1 MQKSKFGAVA
11 AVVSLLGVAFAAA
24 PAAAGGCGYN
34 DCGGEVIVVRP
45 QPIFPSCG
53 CGAASYGYGGYG
65 YGGYGYAYGYG
76 GYGYGRYD
84 GYGGYGYPEYGYRGY
99 GYPGYG
105 YRGIGYRGIGYRGIG
120 YRGVGY
126 RGIHRGFYRPAFHGG
141 YRVGRWR

>member
-34 DCGGEVIVVRP
+34 GCGGEVIVVRP

-65 YGGYGYAYGYG
+65 YGSYG

-99 GYPGYG
+99 GY
-105 YRGIGYRGIGYRGIG
+105 RAMATEASATEASATEASATEAFIAASIGQPSTAVI
-120 YRGVGY
+120 VS
-126 RGIHRGFYRPAFHGG
+126 GG
-141 YRVGRWR
+141 GANI

>member
-1 MQKSKFGAVA
+1 MELMTMQKSKFGAVA

-34 DCGGEVIVVRP
+34 DCGGEVIVIRP

-65 YGGYGYAYGYG
+65 YGGYGYR
-76 GYGYGRYD
+76 RYD

-105 YRGIGYRGIGYRGIG
+105 IGYRGIGYRGIG
-120 YRGVGY
+120 Y
-126 RGIHRGFYRPAFHGG
+126 
-141 YRVGRWR
+141 

>member
-1 MQKSKFGAVA
+1 MELMTMQKSKFGAVA
-11 AVVSLLGVAFAAA
+11 AVVSLLGVAVAAA

-34 DCGGEVIVVRP
+34 DCGGEVIVIRP

-65 YGGYGYAYGYG
+65 YGGYGYR
-76 GYGYGRYD
+76 RYD
-84 GYGGYGYPEYGYRGY
+84 GYGGYGYPGY
-99 GYPGYG
+99 GIG

-126 RGIHRGFYRPAFHGG
+126 SGIYRPAFHGG

>member
-1 MQKSKFGAVA
+1 MELMTMYKLKFGAVA
-11 AVVSLLGVAFAAA
+11 AVVSLLGFAFAAA

-34 DCGGEVIVVRP
+34 DCGGEGIVVRP

-53 CGAASYGYGGYG
+53 CGAASYGYGG
-65 YGGYGYAYGYG
+65 YGYG

-105 YRGIGYRGIGYRGIG
+105 YRGIGYRGIGYRG
-120 YRGVGY
+120 VGY
-126 RGIHRGFYRPAFHGG
+126 RGIHRGFYRPAFH
-141 YRVGRWR
+141 